1 MRDVQ
6 VSTHQKSKGIVRT
19 LRVIPFHSVTFNYY
33 YHSIVLVIIIVT
45 VILIIITIII
55 IPYRSSHKMR
65 SDGLSI
71 GFHLDPLLYQT
82 LELLQWSTYLPIL
95 PPIENENFLVFE
107 IAKWVR
113 KHFTKRNVAL
123 FSDVVWTPWISH
135 LKAESIGCLSPLTH
149 KSILRTKFLKKI
161 L

>member
-123 FSDVVWTPWISH
+123 FFWCCMDPVNISF
-135 LKAESIGCLSPLTH
+135 KSWVNRLS
-149 KSILRTKFLKKI
+149 KSLDSQINFENKI
-161 L
+161 S